1 MKPSAKIA
9 KEATISLVGM
19 GFGTVVRY
27 VFTALLARMIG
38 AHYLGIY
45 SLANA
50 VTRIMEVIGKAGLDG
65 GILLFV
71 SRRDAD
77 EKEIIHSD
85 IATALK
91 LGFILSLLVMSIQIA
106 ISGWLTS
113 SVFSSP
119 QLLKTVLLVNAI
131 GLPFSIVALIA
142 ANATQAFKLLKY
154 KILVNDI
161 LNPLVLLLA
170 MLGAY
175 FLISSEAAIIL
186 PALLSAAIGFI
197 VIMLFLFRMT
207 GIQAARIIHQKIEPG
222 LLSFSYPLMF
232 IGIIATMTHW
242 MDVMM
247 LGYFHNEE
255 TVGLYLPAVRT
266 AGLLRIVLVA
276 FAGIFAPML
285 AQLHKK
291 NDTAETDRLY
301 KLVIRWISSIVL
313 PLAIIVLLFPQKV
326 MLIFGAEFR
335 AASDVLVILIIATLI
350 HSILGL
356 GQASLTMTGH
366 PKVNLIN
373 SIIVLATNAILN
385 YFWIPRYGLTG
396 AALATATAICLM
408 NILVTAEMWIILRLQ
423 PVSFKFFKPVIAGV
437 GAFLITSQIKPLI
450 MPMHTVLTLAAGA
463 ITVFVSF
470 GLILWLFRFDDDD
483 KEILTGLSVIK
494 KSAAR

>member
-1 MKPSAKIA
+1 MKQSAKIA

-19 GFGTVVRY
+19 GFGNVVRY
-27 VFTALLARMIG
+27 VFTALLARLIG

-71 SRRDAD
+71 SRRDTD
-77 EKEIIHSD
+77 EKEIINSD

-106 ISGWLTS
+106 ISGWLVN

-119 QLLKTVLLVNAI
+119 QLLKTVLIVNAI
-131 GLPFSIVALIA
+131 GLPFSIGTLIA
-142 ANATQAFKLLKY
+142 ANATQGFKLLKY

-175 FLISSEAAIIL
+175 FLISGEAAIIL
-186 PALLSAAIGFI
+186 PALLSAVIGFI

-207 GIQAARIIHQKIEPG
+207 GIRFAKIVHRKITPD

-232 IGIIATMTHW
+232 IGIIATVTHW
-242 MDVMM
+242 MDIMM
-247 LGYFHNEE
+247 LGYFLDEE

-266 AGLLRIVLVA
+266 AGLLRVVLVA
-276 FAGIFAPML
+276 FAGIFAPMF

-291 NDTAETDRLY
+291 NEVAEMDRLY
-301 KLVIRWISSIVL
+301 KLVIRWISSIVF
-313 PLAIIVLLFPQKV
+313 PLAIIILLFPQKI
-326 MLIFGAEFR
+326 MLIFGPEFR

-350 HSILGL
+350 QSIFGLGL
-356 GQASLTMTGH
+356 SALTMTGH
-366 PKVNLIN
+366 PKFNLIN
-373 SIIVLATNAILN
+373 SIIVLVTNVILN
-385 YFWIPRYGLTG
+385 YFWIPRYGMTG
-396 AALATATAICLM
+396 AALATATAICLL
-408 NILVTAEMWIILRLQ
+408 NLLLTVEMWIILRLQ
-423 PVSFKFFKPVIAGV
+423 PLSVKLFKPVIAGLV
-437 GAFLITSQIKPLI
+437 AFLITGQIKPLF
-450 MPMHTVLTLAAGA
+450 MPLHTVLALAAGA

-470 GLILWLFRFDDDD
+470 GLVLWLFRFDDDD
-483 KEILTGLSVIK
+483 KEILTGLSVIS
-494 KSAAR
+494 KSATR